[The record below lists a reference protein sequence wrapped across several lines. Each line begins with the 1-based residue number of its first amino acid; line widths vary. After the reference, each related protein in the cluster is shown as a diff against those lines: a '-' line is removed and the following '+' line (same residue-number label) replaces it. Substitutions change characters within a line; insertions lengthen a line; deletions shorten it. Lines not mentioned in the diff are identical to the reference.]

1 MTKKVLFC
9 LHFERK
15 GLGFREMKK
24 TVKLSLYVT
33 SGTGIQAQ
41 AFQIPKI
48 VLLTPVLSQNFAV
61 KS

>member
-1 MTKKVLFC
+1 
-9 LHFERK
+9 
-15 GLGFREMKK
+15 MKK

-48 VLLTPVLSQNFAV
+48 VLLTPVLSQSFAV